1 MAKESTEAQTGAT
14 ETEEIKKK
22 ILEAASRIY
31 ARKRLG
37 DASVEEIATAAGVS
51 PTVTYQFVSS
61 ESSIMQ
67 MIMEDILH
75 QFKEQMAPRLKT
87 IEDSKEKLAAAMDL
101 YFEIVAREA
110 NKCLLVYQES
120 KSMVKSARRRI
131 MSLEL
136 GIVEIFKEIL
146 AEGMK
151 QGVFRQGDPGSHF
164 LRYHDAEPHL
174 GFEGMALPQTHGHE
188 NVHRSTERV
197 SASVHLCERRVIG
210 GR

>member
-1 MAKESTEAQTGAT
+1 MAMESTEARTSVTQ
-14 ETEEIKKK
+14 TEEIKKK
-22 ILEAASRIY
+22 ILEAASEIY

-51 PTVTYQFVSS
+51 PTVTYRFVSS
-61 ESSIMQ
+61 ESAIMQ
-67 MIMEDILH
+67 MIMEDILS
-75 QFKEQMAPRLKT
+75 QFKEQMGPRLKT
-87 IEDSKEKLAAAMDL
+87 IKDPKEKLAAAMDL

-146 AEGMK
+146 SEGMK
-151 QGVFRQGDPGSHF
+151 QGVFRQGDPDLISYNIMMLSHIWVLKGWHFHKRMDMHEFMNKQKEF
-164 LRYHDAEPHL
+164 LL
-174 GFEGMALPQTHGHE
+174 
-188 NVHRSTERV
+188 RSI
-197 SASVHLCERRVIG
+197 SVDVR
-210 GR
+210 

>member
-1 MAKESTEAQTGAT
+1 MAKEPTEAPTGAT
-14 ETEEIKKK
+14 QTEEIKKK

-61 ESSIMQ
+61 ESSIML

-87 IEDSKEKLAAAMDL
+87 IEDSKEKLAVAMDL

-136 GIVEIFKEIL
+136 GVVEIFKEIL
-146 AEGMK
+146 TEGMK
-151 QGVFRQGDPGSHF
+151 QGVFRQGDPDLLSYDIMMLSHIWALKGWHFHKRMDMKTFIDQQKAF
-164 LRYHDAEPHL
+164 LL
-174 GFEGMALPQTHGHE
+174 
-188 NVHRSTERV
+188 RSICV
-197 SASVHLCERRVIG
+197 DG
-210 GR
+210 G

>member
-1 MAKESTEAQTGAT
+1 MAKDSTEAKTGGTQT
-14 ETEEIKKK
+14 EDIKKK

-87 IEDSKEKLAAAMDL
+87 IEDSKEKLAVAMDL

-151 QGVFRQGDPGSHF
+151 QGVFHQGDPDLLSYNIMMLSHIWVLKGWHFHKRMDMKKFIDQQKEF
-164 LRYHDAEPHL
+164 LL
-174 GFEGMALPQTHGHE
+174 
-188 NVHRSTERV
+188 RSICV
-197 SASVHLCERRVIG
+197 DG
-210 GR
+210 G

>member
-1 MAKESTEAQTGAT
+1 MAMESTESREAKTGFT
-14 ETEEIKKK
+14 QTEEIKKK

-51 PTVTYQFVSS
+51 PTVTYGFVSS
-61 ESSIMQ
+61 ESAIMQ
-67 MIMEDILH
+67 MIMEDILS
-75 QFKEQMAPRLKT
+75 QFKEQMGPRLKA
-87 IEDSKEKLAAAMDL
+87 IKDPKEKLAAAMDL

-110 NKCLLVYQES
+110 DKCLLVYQES

-136 GIVEIFKEIL
+136 GIVEIFQEIL
-146 AEGMK
+146 SEGMK
-151 QGVFRQGDPGSHF
+151 QGVFHQGDPDLISYNIMMLSHIWVLKGWHFHKRMDMHEFMNQQKEF
-164 LRYHDAEPHL
+164 LL
-174 GFEGMALPQTHGHE
+174 
-188 NVHRSTERV
+188 RSI
-197 SASVHLCERRVIG
+197 SVD